1 MDSYEFIRKV
11 LDMNNLIPCY
21 EEVTQVKSIIDAE
34 KGDTL
39 KTFEKAGKLKL
50 NLKQD
55 KFFA

>member
-1 MDSYEFIRKV
+1 
-11 LDMNNLIPCY
+11 MNNLIPCY
-21 EEVTQVKSIIDAE
+21 EEVTQVKSLIDAE